1 MTPLAPLATAQP
13 APAAARP
20 AAPAPRLPADWAA
33 RVRALEQVFREVQAQ
48 RMQGLPLLHP
58 GLQVQALGFLP
69 EAGAP
74 GQGPRACGVLITPWF
89 MNLLWLPLQ
98 PVAAGQGGWL
108 AVGQQAPRRVGA
120 HQLQATGAH
129 EPALG
134 AFEACSLMSPLQE
147 LADQAA
153 AVALGFEILK
163 QLRAEPM
170 APALSAA
177 SDGPADAPARL
188 ASAAGQ
194 PAGASAAGLSARS
207 TPLPAASS
215 PASGAGLVSA
225 TASATASASA
235 SASASAPA
243 PARRSFLLGRRSEAA
258 R

>member
-1 MTPLAPLATAQP
+1 MTPLPPLATAQP
-13 APAAARP
+13 APAVARP
-20 AAPAPRLPADWAA
+20 AAPVPRLSADWAA

-120 HQLQATGAH
+120 HLLQATGAH

-163 QLRAEPM
+163 QLRAEPV
-170 APALSAA
+170 APA
-177 SDGPADAPARL
+177 
-188 ASAAGQ
+188 
-194 PAGASAAGLSARS
+194 
-207 TPLPAASS
+207 LPAAS
-215 PASGAGLVSA
+215 
-225 TASATASASA
+225 ASALASPSA